1 MVLNPALYEA
11 LESRF
16 GSVKI
21 SNEGQEMNGTYTHA
35 GTERRRLIV
44 SDSGEYYRVSCPF
57 CSDTRHRLYINHRWG
72 VRDEETG
79 GLHRWA
85 AYCFNAD
92 CLSEPDNFTELI
104 RMTTWYQREAGAGRV
119 GVSPVKVLQAF
130 EMPPISLPRDFQP
143 LSALP
148 DDHLAIRYLRERNFN
163 PAGVEK
169 KWGVGF
175 SARDS
180 FCLTVHG
187 RLLIPFRR
195 ESEDDIETVGW
206 QSRRL
211 VDPEEPRNKVLDEG
225 EGKYFTAQGFKK
237 SMFVY
242 GAERPLPESGP
253 LVVCEGVTDVWRYG
267 PGAVAVLGK
276 FASHY
281 QRQVLLRLGRGRPL
295 VIAFDGDA
303 RKDAEELASFLVE
316 QKQESI
322 LYHDDHPIVVL
333 PLSPEEDPASLRR
346 VVLRERVA
354 SLFA

>member
-1 MVLNPALYEA
+1 MSEDDKTRILGGRADDDKTRILSSGDLDDARTRVL
-11 LESRF
+11 
-16 GSVKI
+16 K
-21 SNEGQEMNGTYTHA
+21 
-35 GTERRRLIV
+35 
-44 SDSGEYYRVSCPF
+44 
-57 CSDTRHRLYINHRWG
+57 
-72 VRDEETG
+72 
-79 GLHRWA
+79 A
-85 AYCFNAD
+85 AD
-92 CLSEPDNFTELI
+92 
-104 RMTTWYQREAGAGRV
+104 
-119 GVSPVKVLQAF
+119 
-130 EMPPISLPRDFQP
+130 
-143 LSALP
+143 
-148 DDHLAIRYLRERNFN
+148 LAR
-163 PAGVEK
+163 AV
-169 KWGVGF
+169 
-175 SARDS
+175 AQ
-180 FCLTVHG
+180 
-187 RLLIPFRR
+187 
-195 ESEDDIETVGW
+195 SEDDIETVGW